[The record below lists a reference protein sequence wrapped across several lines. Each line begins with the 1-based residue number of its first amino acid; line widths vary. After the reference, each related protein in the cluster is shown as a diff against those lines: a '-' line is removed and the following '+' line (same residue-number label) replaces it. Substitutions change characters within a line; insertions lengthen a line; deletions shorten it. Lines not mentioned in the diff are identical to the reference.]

1 MPPERS
7 SWPNPC
13 DERGRRGYGKK
24 KKGGDSFPS
33 MMPMLLSA
41 QSVMVTLS
49 DDRGVPCCSCSSL
62 GVLIPASCLR
72 GRSAAWAVCLGRSPR
87 PRSRRFCQQAS
98 LTVAPRRQRQ
108 NYLLP
113 APASTRS
120 GADLRPSGRHC
131 NPPSTHTP
139 VHGCASKR
147 LPRTSKATGTLSRY
161 AAAGL
166 SFVAREGPRSRSS

>member
-7 SWPNPC
+7 LWPNPC
-13 DERGRRGYGKK
+13 DERGRRGYGRK
-24 KKGGDSFPS
+24 KKGGDSFVEDPS

-41 QSVMVTLS
+41 QSVMVTLA

-98 LTVAPRRQRQ
+98 LMEAPRRQRQ

-113 APASTRS
+113 ALARWNLQGLGLICDHPEDTVI
-120 GADLRPSGRHC
+120 LLK
-131 NPPSTHTP
+131 HTLLSMVVLP
-139 VHGCASKR
+139 RGP
-147 LPRTSKATGTLSRY
+147 PRTSRITGTLSRY
-161 AAAGL
+161 VAAGL
-166 SFVAREGPRSRSS
+166 SLAAQ